1 MIKVYISVEK
11 VFTMQ
16 VTGPVPGPTLARRK
30 SCTSGAVP
38 NRRRRYKVIDLF

>member
-16 VTGPVPGPTLARRK
+16 VTGPVLGPTLARRK
-30 SCTSGAVP
+30 SCMSGAVP